1 MNLSLQHRRFAL
13 CAMFF
18 IPGLAISSWVTRT
31 PAIRDALSASTAEM
45 GLVLLGLSLGSMT
58 GILSSG
64 PLSARLGT
72 RRVIVTGM
80 IFLIASMLTVGLGAL
95 AGNAIIVGAGL
106 ALFGLGM
113 GGSEVALNVDGADL
127 EARLG
132 KPVLPLTHGF
142 FSLGTVAGASMGIAF
157 TAANF
162 SVVIHLCSIAVLT
175 LILFVIA
182 IGKLGPGLAPEPR
195 RKNAHE
201 QPVRGRSLWADTTLL
216 MIGGI
221 VMAMAFAEGTA
232 NDWLPLVMVD
242 GHGFDPAWGS
252 AVYALFAAAMTIGRF
267 SGSWV
272 LQRVSRVNVV
282 RASALS
288 GAIGLACVIF
298 IDNQLIAALAVA
310 FWGLGASLGFPLAL
324 SAAGDSG
331 DRPAARVS
339 LVATLGYV
347 AFLIGP
353 PLLGFVG
360 ETFGLRPALLI
371 VLALVLLATLL
382 APAVRPRTPRKQTT
396 VE

>member
-45 GLVLLGLSLGSMT
+45 GLVLLGLSIGSMT

-80 IFLIASMLTVGLGAL
+80 IFLIASMLTVGVGAL

-201 QPVRGRSLWADTTLL
+201 QPVRSRSLWADTTLL

-267 SGSWV
+267 SGTWI

-310 FWGLGASLGFPLAL
+310 FWGLGASLGFPIAL
-324 SAAGDSG
+324 SAAGDSE

-353 PLLGFVG
+353 PLLGFAG

-371 VLALVLLATLL
+371 VLALVLLATLF
-382 APAVRPRTPRKQTT
+382 APTVRPRTPRKQTT